1 MNHPELKARVSCAD
15 CLCCPGAH
23 PKMDRITRVT
33 DRGRKLEGG
42 EKGKTKKTNQPFE
55 SCRGRGAGPA
65 DSEKRSKSP
74 RIQFNRPE
82 DQIYLY

>member
-33 DRGRKLEGG
+33 DRERKPEE
-42 EKGKTKKTNQPFE
+42 EKKAKSKKTINPL
-55 SCRGRGAGPA
+55 SRVVGGGRARG
-65 DSEKRSKSP
+65 
-74 RIQFNRPE
+74 Q
-82 DQIYLY
+82 